1 MWTNHQSKDTRVGKL
16 LHLFVNLWAELK
28 KKKGRA
34 PINWRQVF
42 LETQL
47 TTQRWYKNKMLSKQ
61 KVQQARINCVQLKFS
76 QRFYDEKVFVATP
89 LFCHFSVLFYPLPLS
104 SLSPCFPGSS
114 LSRLLFSPSHSYIFS
129 LLSFSTY
136 FYFFYLV
143 FRSDESEDLM
153 QNYRKTKEVKSNWIM
168 TELQNRALWRKRR
181 S

>member
-104 SLSPCFPGSS
+104 SLSSCFPGSS
-114 LSRLLFSPSHSYIFS
+114 LSCLLFSPSHSYLSLFS
-129 LLSFSTY
+129 LPLSISSILSFGH
-136 FYFFYLV
+136 
-143 FRSDESEDLM
+143 ESEDLM

-168 TELQNRALWRKRR
+168 MELQNRALWRKRR